1 MKSPFKFLDAY
12 TRQDKALFFG
22 RSQETDTLHEMAS
35 KNRLILIYGASGTG
49 KTSLVQCGL
58 ASRFDATDWYPLF
71 IRRQSNLNQSLQQA
85 FQLALD
91 TTTLYENP
99 IQAIEEIY
107 MEYLRPVYLI
117 FDQLEELLIL
127 GSSEEQGIFANA
139 IAQIVE
145 AQLPCRILFI
155 IREEYLAHLYA
166 FEKIIPR
173 LFTRRLRVEPLGR
186 NEVKEVIV
194 NSCQHF
200 NIRFEDAQHNPE
212 QIIDNLSAGKSG
224 IALPYLQVYLDRLYQ
239 QDFLN
244 TYGRERKGNELPP
257 LEFSTQ
263 EIAAFGAI
271 ENVLDRFL
279 DEQQQQIQLLLKTRF
294 NSIPEQSVA
303 QILDAFVSEEGTK
316 RPIPF
321 DTKGDQIRVDRSYF
335 SGVSGLSDEAVS
347 LCLQSMENRRL
358 LRDNDGVFELAH
370 DSLAALID
378 QRRSDEQRRLNLVR
392 RRLKNAYAEYQVSG
406 QWLSRGQ
413 LAGIEEVLPEL
424 QAELDQNTQRFIEQ
438 SYQTVAAQEQAELQ
452 AERQKRRKARRVAA
466 IGLMLAALTSVAA
479 LAAWWQYQEA
489 NRAKIKIAQTAFETQ
504 LKSAEVLKVQG
515 EYEAALAELNQALSW
530 TPLLEAAEGQKVQNL
545 IEQWTQVKALMEKGE
560 KQAAEE
566 DLLSALACYKQA
578 DSISTDANILN
589 IIAETTRLKEDLFLK
604 YTQRGDA
611 MAINNKREAA
621 VESYQ
626 KALKLRPDDVVVQE
640 KLARLLGQ

>member
-22 RSQETDTLHEMAS
+22 RSQETDALHEMAT

-58 ASRFDATDWYPLF
+58 AARFDATDWYPLF
-71 IRRQSNLNQSLQQA
+71 VRRQSDLNQSIRQA
-85 FQLALD
+85 FQQALGNIP
-91 TTTLYENP
+91 YENP
-99 IQAIEEIY
+99 NQAIEEIY

-117 FDQLEELLIL
+117 FDQLEELVIL
-127 GSSEEQGIFANA
+127 GSPEEQATFAHT
-139 IAQIVE
+139 IAQIAE
-145 AQLPCRILFI
+145 AQQPCRIIFI

-186 NEVKEVIV
+186 NEVREVIV
-194 NSCQHF
+194 NSCHQF
-200 NIRFEDAQHNPE
+200 NIHFESPEHNPE

-224 IALPYLQVYLDRLYQ
+224 IALPYLQVYLDMLYQ
-239 QDFLN
+239 QDFLD
-244 TYGRERKGNELPP
+244 TYGRERKDNELPP
-257 LEFSTQ
+257 LEFSTN

-279 DEQQQQIQLLLKTRF
+279 DEQLLQIQLLLKSRF
-294 NSIPEQSVA
+294 NQPTQHSVV

-321 DTKGDQIRVDRSYF
+321 DTKGDQLLVDRSYF
-335 SGVSGLSDEAVS
+335 SGIADVSDEALS
-347 LCLQSMENRRL
+347 LCLQSMESSRL

-370 DSLAALID
+370 DSLAAIID

-392 RRLKNAYAEYQVSG
+392 RRLKNAYAEYQASG

-424 QAELDQNTQRFIEQ
+424 QGELDQNIKRFIEQ
-438 SYQTVAAQEQAELQ
+438 SYQAVEAQEQAELRE
-452 AERQKRRKARRVAA
+452 ERQKRKKARRIAVV
-466 IGLMLAALTSVAA
+466 GLLLAALTSMAA

-489 NRAKIKIAQTAFETQ
+489 NRAKIKIAQAAFETQ

-515 EYEAALAELNQALSW
+515 EYEAALTELHQALTW
-530 TPLLEAAEGQKVQNL
+530 TPLLEASEGQKVQTL
-545 IEQWTQVKALMEKGE
+545 IEQWTQVKAYMNMGQKI
-560 KQAAEE
+560 AAEE
-566 DLLSALACYKQA
+566 DLLGAISYYSRA
-578 DSISTDANILN
+578 DSISTDANIKN
-589 IIAETTRLKEDLFLK
+589 IIVETTRQKDELFLR

-611 MAINNKREAA
+611 MAINNKRAA
-621 VESYQ
+621 AIESYQ
-626 KALKLRPDDVVVQE
+626 KALKLRPDDVVVQG
-640 KLARLLGQ
+640 KLARLLGE